1 MSAILNFVFHYLS
14 FCFYCSSADL
24 NRRPSAHKTDALDQL
39 SYKSDNLLR
48 TRIRNL
54 NIRSIVH
61 YPNTPAG
68 LVLVFII
75 NLHFIGVIIL
85 GKKGKEVRVG

>member
-1 MSAILNFVFHYLS
+1 
-14 FCFYCSSADL
+14 
-24 NRRPSAHKTDALDQL
+24 
-39 SYKSDNLLR
+39 
-48 TRIRNL
+48 
-54 NIRSIVH
+54 VH

-75 NLHFIGVIIL
+75 DLHFIGVIIL